1 MLTDLRFA
9 FRALLRRRGFSAVAV
24 ITLALGIGAN
34 ATLFSLVYGVLL
46 RPLPYRAPERLAIL
60 WHEFGH
66 GAQFLPAMHPLDY
79 RDYRDRSRLFEGFT
93 IAAGREE
100 NLGGTTDPELVD
112 VGLVAA
118 GFFPFLG
125 VEPSLGRQFREE
137 EDVLGGPSVA
147 LLSHEIWK
155 RRFGSDAGIVGRT
168 LELGGTSYQVVGVL
182 PEGFEL
188 LLPAEAFRLRHSD
201 VWRPA
206 QIDWA
211 HLPPRNYTGYTVF
224 GRLKPGVT
232 FAAAEEELAAIAAVL
247 RREHPEHAASN
258 LRVSLTAFQE
268 DVVKGV
274 RRGLL
279 VLMAAVGFVLAIACA
294 NVALL
299 LLARGKGRES
309 ELLLRVAVG
318 ASRFRIARLVLA
330 ESLVLS
336 FVGATLGVGL
346 ALVGLHV
353 VPALTSGSLPRG
365 QGVAIDATV
374 LAFVVGLSIVSA
386 LVFGLV
392 PSLQAARTDLA
403 QGLRQ
408 GAVRSG
414 TPAWRRLRDG
424 MVVAQIALSL
434 VLAVGA
440 GLMVRSFRALGASH
454 PGFDPASTLTLRV
467 SVPRGVLTNPESTS
481 AFHRDLERR
490 MRGVPGVTSVGAVS
504 LLPLTGRGPL
514 QPYAYNAETAREW
527 ESVSA
532 DHLWITPDT
541 LGALGATL
549 VAGRTF
555 TAEEMDPRRRLIV
568 IDDTLA
574 ARAFAGRDAV
584 GQSLQLEPEGRP
596 ESFFQVVGVVAHI
609 RLHDLTRPLLPQV
622 YSPLP
627 GDRFSLVLRT
637 SLAHPE
643 EIAPAVRRE
652 LLAINPGIA
661 IENVQPFATVV
672 GRAMGPMRLAMTLMS
687 AFGVLGLVLAAVGV
701 YGVFSFAVTERTREM
716 AIRQALGASP
726 RSIRGLVL
734 EDGARLVGV
743 SLLLGVGAAAVLSRA
758 LSSLLYEVAPV
769 HAPTYLVAA
778 AVLAS
783 VALLA
788 AWIPACRVSRVNPLE
803 ALREG

>member
-1 MLTDLRFA
+1 MLSDLRFA
-9 FRALLRRRGFSAVAV
+9 LRALRRRRGFSAVAV

-46 RPLPYRAPERLAIL
+46 KPLPYRAPERLAIL

-79 RDYRDRSRLFEGFT
+79 RDYQERSRLFEAFT
-93 IAAGREE
+93 IATGREE
-100 NLGGTTDPELVD
+100 NLGGTTEPELVQ
-112 VGLVAA
+112 VGLVSS
-118 GFFPFLG
+118 GFLPFLG
-125 VEPSLGRQFREE
+125 IEPALGRQFREE
-137 EDVLGGPSVA
+137 EDVAGGPPVA

-155 RRFGSDAGIVGRT
+155 RRFGGDRGVLGRSMD
-168 LELGGTSYQVVGVL
+168 LGGISYEIVGVL
-182 PEGFEL
+182 PEAFEL

-201 VWRPA
+201 VWRPV
-206 QIDWA
+206 QIDYA

-232 FAAAEEELAAIAAVL
+232 FAAAEEELAGIAAQL
-247 RREHPEHAASN
+247 RHEHPEHAASN
-258 LRVSLTAFQE
+258 LRVSLTAFQA

-318 ASRFRIARLVLA
+318 ADRWRIARLVLA

-336 FVGATLGVGL
+336 FLGATLGIGL
-346 ALVGLHV
+346 ALVGLDI
-353 VPALTSGSLPRG
+353 VPALTGGNLPRAHG
-365 QGVAIDATV
+365 IAIDGAV
-374 LAFVVGLSIVSA
+374 VAFVAGLSVLSA

-392 PSLQAARTDLA
+392 PALQASRTDLA
-403 QGLRQ
+403 QGLRD

-414 TPAWRRLRDG
+414 APAWRRLRDG

-440 GLMVRSFRALGASH
+440 GLMVRSFHALGASH
-454 PGFDPASTLTLRV
+454 PGFNPASTLTLRV
-467 SVPRGVLTNPESTS
+467 SVPRGVLTNPQTTA
-481 AFHRDLERR
+481 AFHRDLSRR
-490 MRGVPGVTSVGAVS
+490 LQALPGVASVGAIS

-514 QPYAYNAETAREW
+514 QPYAYDAETARQW

-541 LGALGATL
+541 FGALGASL
-549 VAGRTF
+549 VAGRGF
-555 TAEEMDPRRRLIV
+555 NSEDLGLSRRLIV

-574 ARAFAGRDAV
+574 QRAFAGREAV

-596 ESFFQVVGVVAHI
+596 ESFFEVVGVVSHL
-609 RLHDLTRPLLPQV
+609 RLHDLTRPLLPQI

-627 GDRFSLVLRT
+627 GDRFSVVLRT
-637 SLAHPE
+637 NGVRPADL
-643 EIAPAVRRE
+643 APAVRRE
-652 LLAINPGIA
+652 LLALNPGIA
-661 IENVQPFATVV
+661 IENVEPFEAVV
-672 GRAMGPMRLAMTLMS
+672 SRALGPMRLAMTLMS
-687 AFGVLGLVLAAVGV
+687 AFGALGLLLAAVGV
-701 YGVFSFAVTERTREM
+701 YGIFSFAVAERRHEM
-716 AIRQALGASP
+716 AIRQALGAAP
-726 RSIRGLVL
+726 ASILRLVL
-734 EDGARLVGV
+734 GDGARLVAI
-743 SLLLGVGAAAVLSRA
+743 SLLLGGASAALLSRA
-758 LSSLLYEVAPV
+758 LSSLLYEVAPL
-769 HAPTYLVAA
+769 HAPTYAIA
-778 AVLAS
+778 AVVLTG
-783 VALLA
+783 VALFA
-788 AWIPACRVSRVNPLE
+788 CWIPARRISRVNPLE
-803 ALREG
+803 ALRES

>member
-9 FRALLRRRGFSAVAV
+9 VRALLRRRGFSAVAV

-93 IAAGREE
+93 IATGREE

-118 GFFPFLG
+118 DFFPFLG
-125 VEPSLGRQFREE
+125 IEPALGRQFRAE
-137 EDVLGGPSVA
+137 EDVLGAPPVA

-155 RRFGSDAGIVGRT
+155 RRFGGDRSVLGRT
-168 LELGGTSYQVVGVL
+168 MELGGTSYQIVGVL

-201 VWRPA
+201 VWRPV

-211 HLPPRNYTGYTVF
+211 HLPPRNYTGFTVF

-232 FAAAEEELAAIAAVL
+232 FAAAEEELASIAAQL
-247 RREHPEHAASN
+247 RRDHPEHAASS

-299 LLARGKGRES
+299 LLARGQGRES

-318 ASRFRIARLVLA
+318 ASRWRVARLVLA
-330 ESLVLS
+330 ESLVLA
-336 FVGATLGVGL
+336 FVGATLGIAL
-346 ALVGLHV
+346 ALAGLHL
-353 VPALTSGSLPRG
+353 VPALTSGNLPRARAVG
-365 QGVAIDATV
+365 IDGTV
-374 LAFVVGLSIVSA
+374 LAFVVGLSALSA

-392 PSLQAARTDLA
+392 PALQASRTNLA

-467 SVPRGVLTNPESTS
+467 SVPRGVLTNPETTS
-481 AFHRDLERR
+481 GFHRELERR
-490 MRGVPGVTSVGAVS
+490 LRALPGVTSVGAVS

-514 QPYAYNAETAREW
+514 QPYAYDAESARQW

-541 LGALGATL
+541 LGALGAT
-549 VAGRTF
+549 VISGRSF
-555 TAEEMDPRRRLIV
+555 TADEMDPRRRIIL

-584 GQSLQLEPEGRP
+584 GQSLQLEPEGKP
-596 ESFFQVVGVVAHI
+596 ESFFQVVGVVGHV
-609 RLHDLTRPLLPQV
+609 RLHDLTRPLLPQI

-627 GDRFSLVLRT
+627 GDRFSLALRT
-637 SLAHPE
+637 NRSHPE
-643 EIAPAVRRE
+643 EIAASVRRE
-652 LLAINPGIA
+652 LLAMNPGIA
-661 IENVQPFATVV
+661 IENLQPFESVV

-701 YGVFSFAVTERTREM
+701 YGVFSFTVAERTREM

-726 RSIRGLVL
+726 ASIRGLVVGA
-734 EDGARLVGV
+734 GARLVAL
-743 SLLLGVGAAAVLSRA
+743 SLLLGVATAAVLSRA
-758 LSSLLYEVAPV
+758 LSSLLYEVAPI

-778 AVLAS
+778 GVLAS

-788 AWIPACRVSRVNPLE
+788 CWIPARRVSRVNPLE

>member
-9 FRALLRRRGFSAVAV
+9 VRALLRRRAFSAVAV

-34 ATLFSLVYGVLL
+34 ATLFSLVHGVLL

-112 VGLVAA
+112 VGLVSAD
-118 GFFPFLG
+118 FFPFLG
-125 VEPSLGRQFREE
+125 VEPALGRQFRAE
-137 EDVLGGPSVA
+137 EDVTGGPAVA

-155 RRFGSDAGIVGRT
+155 RRFGGDRGVLGRT
-168 LELGGTSYQVVGVL
+168 MDLGGVSYQIVGVL
-182 PEGFEL
+182 PEGFRL

-224 GRLKPGVT
+224 GRLKAGVS
-232 FAAAEEELAAIAAVL
+232 FAAAQEELASIAAAL
-247 RREHPEHAASN
+247 RREHSEHAASS
-258 LRVSLTAFQE
+258 LRVSLTAFQD

-299 LLARGKGRES
+299 LLARGQGRES
-309 ELLLRVAVG
+309 ELLLRTAVG
-318 ASRFRIARLVLA
+318 ASRWRIARLVLA
-330 ESLVLS
+330 ESLVLA
-336 FVGATLGVGL
+336 FVGATLGIAL
-346 ALVGLHV
+346 ALGGLHV
-353 VPALTSGSLPRG
+353 VPALTAGNLPRS
-365 QGVAIDATV
+365 QGLGIDAAV
-374 LAFVVGLSIVSA
+374 LAFVVGLSVLSA
-386 LVFGLV
+386 LIFGLV
-392 PSLQAARTDLA
+392 PALQASRTNLA

-414 TPAWRRLRDG
+414 TPAWRRVRDG

-454 PGFDPASTLTLRV
+454 PGFDPHATLTLRV
-467 SVPRGVLTNPESTS
+467 SVPRGVLTNPETTS
-481 AFHRDLERR
+481 GFHRELERR
-490 MRGVPGVTSVGAVS
+490 LGDIPGVTSVGAVS

-514 QPYAYNAETAREW
+514 QPYAYDAETAREW

-532 DHLWITPDT
+532 DHVWITPHTMD
-541 LGALGATL
+541 ALGATL
-549 VAGRTF
+549 LAGRTF
-555 TAEEMDPRRRLIV
+555 TADEMDPGRRLIV

-574 ARAFAGRDAV
+574 AKAFAGRDAV
-584 GQSLQLEPEGRP
+584 GQSLQLEPEAKP
-596 ESFFQVVGVVAHI
+596 ESFFEVVGVVGHV
-609 RLHDLTRPLLPQV
+609 RLHDLTRPLLPQI

-627 GDRFSLVLRT
+627 GERFSLVLRT
-637 SLAHPE
+637 DRTRPE
-643 EIAPAVRRE
+643 ELAAAVRAE
-652 LLAINPGIA
+652 LLSMNPGIA
-661 IENVQPFATVV
+661 IESLQPFESVV
-672 GRAMGPMRLAMTLMS
+672 GRALGPMRLAMTLMS
-687 AFGVLGLVLAAVGV
+687 AFGLLGLGLAAVGV
-701 YGVFSFAVTERTREM
+701 YGVFSFAVAERTREM

-726 RSIRGLVL
+726 RSIRRLVVG
-734 EDGARLVGV
+734 DGARLVGI
-743 SLLLGVGAAAVLSRA
+743 SLLLGGLVAAVLSRSLA
-758 LSSLLYEVAPV
+758 SLLYEVAPL
-769 HAPTYLVAA
+769 HGPTYGVAA

-788 AWIPACRVSRVNPLE
+788 AWIPARRVSRVNPIE